1 MSLRVASCWEDMA
14 ISPPRSPEQ
23 AAPPSPSTLPP
34 LNIGRSARAPL
45 QTAIQT
51 FLVEEQDLAAATYVL
66 FEETQRV
73 CLVSQ
78 QHGVER
84 INREA
89 VIPYLVVAD
98 RVEAGTVISPDG
110 EVGSLFV
117 LLEDE
122 TKVATLEVYSDR
134 LVLVHASFSRDAV
147 NAGSVPPAT
156 RLVFTHDHCAR
167 VREAMQEVDV
177 DEELTYIPTTEV
189 LWSPRARRL
198 FASGGD
204 QGRVW
209 ENVCGFLEAMNP
221 AVVAAIERHNSRE
234 FATACVPPGELPTV
248 SLSAI
253 FGH

>member
-1 MSLRVASCWEDMA
+1 MSLRAASCWEDMA

-23 AAPPSPSTLPP
+23 AAPSSPSTLPP
-34 LNIGRSARAPL
+34 LNVGRSARAPL

-51 FLVEEQDLAAATYVL
+51 FLVEEQDLAAAAYVL

-84 INREA
+84 INRQA

-98 RVEAGTVISPDG
+98 RVETGSVTSPEG
-110 EVGSLFV
+110 EEGWLFV

-122 TKVATLEVYSDR
+122 TKVATVEVYSDR

-167 VREAMQEVDV
+167 VREAMQDVDV

-198 FASGGD
+198 FASGGSE
-204 QGRVW
+204 GRVW
-209 ENVCGFLEAMNP
+209 EKVCEFLEGMNP
-221 AVVAAIERHNSRE
+221 TVVAAIERHNSRE
-234 FATACVPPGELPTV
+234 FATARVPPGELPV
-248 SLSAI
+248 VCLSAI
-253 FGH
+253 FGR